1 MEVAN
6 LLLSQRKGFF
16 QQVEAVK
23 YPVCEEGFGL
33 DPEKLPRYWD
43 DVSGKE
49 LKPEKVVAARKE
61 EISVID
67 DMGVWEVIP
76 RPKGEKVISTCWVDV
91 NKGDEEKEKKADDE
105 LKKKAD
111 DD

>member
-6 LLLSQRKGFF
+6 LLTAQRKGFL

-23 YPVCEEGFGL
+23 YPVCEEDFGL

-61 EISVID
+61 EISVVG
-67 DMGVWEVIP
+67 DMGVWDHPSPHWREGHFNSLGSCQQGRRGEREVQKPI
-76 RPKGEKVISTCWVDV
+76 GCS
-91 NKGDEEKEKKADDE
+91 
-105 LKKKAD
+105 
-111 DD
+111 